1 MRGSKILEFLQCAAA
16 DETHSSISTK
26 LSNRKFLTY
35 VRLPHIQS
43 GAKRFDETFFLLND
57 ANKFENLGGERYI
70 LHPPFIMWA
79 WH

>member
-1 MRGSKILEFLQCAAA
+1 MSIRKILKFPQCAKA
-16 DETHSSISTK
+16 ETHSSISTK

-43 GAKRFDETFFLLND
+43 GTKRFDETFFLLND
-57 ANKFENLGGERYI
+57 ANKYKYLGGETYI
-70 LHPPFIMWA
+70 IHPPFIMWA